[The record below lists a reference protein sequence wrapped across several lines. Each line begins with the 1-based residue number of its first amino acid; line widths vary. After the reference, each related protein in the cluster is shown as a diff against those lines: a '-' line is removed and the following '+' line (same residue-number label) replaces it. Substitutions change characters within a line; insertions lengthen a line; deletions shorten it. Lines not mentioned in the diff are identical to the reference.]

1 MELDPL
7 FKGAYPKSNSFL
19 GENQIGSEEQLI
31 FFYELFQTLCNIFQ
45 LMIQYRMP
53 KKDENFNK
61 MVSGFEKICSVDE
74 EQTGN
79 NKDDKRNVP
88 YCENAMEGP
97 L

>member
-1 MELDPL
+1 
-7 FKGAYPKSNSFL
+7 
-19 GENQIGSEEQLI
+19 
-31 FFYELFQTLCNIFQ
+31 
-45 LMIQYRMP
+45 MP